1 MILTLCMLSV
11 ALYTAMPVF
20 IRIGRAGE
28 NHVVW
33 FDYKKL
39 LLSQ

>member
-1 MILTLCMLSV
+1 MILTLCMLSA
-11 ALYTAMPVF
+11 ALYTAMSRLIIV
-20 IRIGRAGE
+20 GTGGE

-33 FDYKKL
+33 YDYKKL